1 MLDRSDAASQ
11 TCGRERMGSPITW
24 FEILGADPEQTATFY
39 SCSQPRN
46 DTAVHRR
53 RLARR
58 AATTLRA
65 PSLCSGIDYLLYYTD
80 IHYAV
85 GRRNCRKMDGQPG
98 IIFYVESPDI
108 QTLLDKAESRGG
120 KTVMPVTEIPEMVVY
135 ASFTDPWGNRIG
147 LMKGDGSGSH
157 VSAGDNPPVDW
168 VEIACSEPQK
178 AWDFYRELFGWTVG
192 GDMSS
197 EGGGPVHGSIDTG
210 SKLGARGGIGS
221 SPDGKPR
228 VDIYAAVDDLT
239 KYLERAEGL
248 GARIAMPAMK
258 VDEHT
263 EIAIFTDPQG
273 TTFGLYASSN

>member
-1 MLDRSDAASQ
+1 
-11 TCGRERMGSPITW
+11 MGSPITW

-39 SCSQPRN
+39 S
-46 DTAVHRR
+46 
-53 RLARR
+53 
-58 AATTLRA
+58 
-65 PSLCSGIDYLLYYTD
+65 
-80 IHYAV
+80 
-85 GRRNCRKMDGQPG
+85 
-98 IIFYVESPDI
+98 
-108 QTLLDKAESRGG
+108 
-120 KTVMPVTEIPEMVVY
+120 
-135 ASFTDPWGNRIG
+135 
-147 LMKGDGSGSH
+147 
-157 VSAGDNPPVDW
+157 
-168 VEIACSEPQK
+168 
-178 AWDFYRELFGWTVG
+178 ELFGWTVG

>member
-1 MLDRSDAASQ
+1 MLGRSDAASP
-11 TCGRERMGSPITW
+11 TCGRERMGNPITW
-24 FEILGADPEQTATFY
+24 FEILGPDPEQTATFY
-39 SCSQPRN
+39 SELFGWHTQTMEGGYILIDTHSGSGMNGGIGQPP
-46 DTAVHRR
+46 A
-53 RLARR
+53 
-58 AATTLRA
+58 
-65 PSLCSGIDYLLYYTD
+65 
-80 IHYAV
+80 
-85 GRRNCRKMDGQPG
+85 DGQPG
-98 IIFYVESPDI
+98 TIFYVESPDI
-108 QTLLDKAESRGG
+108 QALLDKAESRGG
-120 KTVMPVTEIPEMVVY
+120 KTVMPVTEIPEMVIY

-147 LMKGDGSGSH
+147 LMKGDGSGSP

-168 VEIACSEPQK
+168 VEIACNEPQK
-178 AWDFYRELFGWTVG
+178 AWDFYRELFGWTVD

-248 GARIAMPAMK
+248 GARISMPGMK

-263 EIAIFTDPQG
+263 EIAMFTDPQG